1 MLITEKIQKI
11 KKNIKDF
18 FKGFRQIFLKFNY
31 PQPIS
36 KQQAINHL
44 NKVLITEKFRK
55 IKKNS
60 VNFFKNL
67 RQFFVKFNDPEAI
80 SKQLTVL
87 IKC

>member
-1 MLITEKIQKI
+1 MSITEKI
-11 KKNIKDF
+11 
-18 FKGFRQIFLKFNY
+18 
-31 PQPIS
+31 
-36 KQQAINHL
+36 
-44 NKVLITEKFRK
+44 EK